1 MECLSDILS
10 DVGGV
15 TEMVR
20 SEAAGVIAQ
29 ITSPCLD
36 HYHHLAGFIEN
47 MDDIIKALTG
57 KKVSLLRLK

>member
-10 DVGGV
+10 NEQI
-15 TEMVR
+15 TESVR

-47 MDDIIKALTG
+47 MDDIIRSLTCKSMTWNKA
-57 KKVSLLRLK
+57 V